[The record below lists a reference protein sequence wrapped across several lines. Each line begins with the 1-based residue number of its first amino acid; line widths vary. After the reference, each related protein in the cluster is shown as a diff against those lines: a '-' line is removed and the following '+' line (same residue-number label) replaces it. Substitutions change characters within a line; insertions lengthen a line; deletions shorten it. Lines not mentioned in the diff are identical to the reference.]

1 MSWDQH
7 DIGLEYEDCLSH
19 LKKPLNS
26 DQYVITDL
34 EGFIENKTKTEVK

>member
-1 MSWDQH
+1 MSCDQH
-7 DIGLEYEDCLSH
+7 DIGLENEDCQSH
-19 LKKPLNS
+19 LEKPLNS